1 MDRIVSLTDE
11 QMDKV
16 ISEWNKE
23 YQLKSDG
30 GCLCGSY
37 ICNLDEL
44 GCLSLDVHCRKS
56 NSCPTG
62 QDWIIEDS
70 IVLFNQNLVGED
82 NCILNECDFEDMGK
96 ELKQIGILDSSQSDI
111 LRDTARNSFI
121 RDYSYGGSSDEFGNN
136 IREKRQLEELLCK
149 KFNNDLNVKFSLNQI
164 IKAYTESDST
174 IIDFL
179 NKL

>member
-1 MDRIVSLTDE
+1 
-11 QMDKV
+11 MDKV
-16 ISEWNKE
+16 ISEWSKE
-23 YQLKSDG
+23 YQLKSYG

-44 GCLSLDVHCRKS
+44 GCLGLEVRCRKS

-82 NCILNECDFEDMGK
+82 NCILNECDFEDMSK
-96 ELKQIGILDSSQSDI
+96 ELKQIRILDSYQSDI

-121 RDYSYGGSSDEFGNN
+121 IDGKEMTQIECINKMISNW
-136 IREKRQLEELLCK
+136 K
-149 KFNNDLNVKFSLNQI
+149 QI
-164 IKAYTESDST
+164 IVPTEKLLLSDDKIYNLKKET
-174 IIDFL
+174 ILIWSECF
-179 NKL
+179 NCMWW